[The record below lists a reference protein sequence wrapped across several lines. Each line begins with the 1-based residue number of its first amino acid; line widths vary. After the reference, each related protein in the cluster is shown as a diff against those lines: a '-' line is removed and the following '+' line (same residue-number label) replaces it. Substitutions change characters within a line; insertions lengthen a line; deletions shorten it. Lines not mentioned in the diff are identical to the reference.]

1 MKTDMRRGHKAP
13 ALQEAYGANRPQSS
27 VNGGGAAYQKLQTA
41 HQTLG
46 NRAVQRMVEQTF
58 PRIKEHPGQESSAGP
73 VVQRLEDNESFKK
86 RTPVMLRLM
95 NKIKSVDSALADYH
109 KVAENDYAQRN
120 TQLEKIITE
129 CNTYLDNHPKKDLV
143 PGVNELKRQAI
154 AEKSVIELIAQAE
167 GESGTQK
174 FYNMVEAQDKW
185 LLVKN
190 DVPGLGRIVFGPMFD
205 KIIVELRATPGAIE
219 EILQHEADQLKA
231 IADDSD
237 TPNITKQVLAEVL
250 GNKGEIKMNALNPG
264 ARFTNDKEKKQ
275 GVQEKYVVNH
285 GLNAPGGSAERL
297 GSLTHE
303 FTHVSISEKFDNT
316 PLFFAFDPST
326 SEDEVMQ
333 LVNKRHQH
341 LDTLISTLDSGEFS
355 QEQLS
360 LLNMKL
366 EYPRKGGPGGVQRY
380 ITNFFQ
386 SNKITAQ
393 EKQKAE
399 SLVNKGMDNTVIEF
413 DTVINQMLIYMHQ
426 WKIALEN
433 PFYKLLR
440 AVAEDAYNHRMGA

>member
-1 MKTDMRRGHKAP
+1 MKTDMTRGRKVP
-13 ALQEAYGANRPQSS
+13 ATQEAFGSDRLKSIANGISAPIQM
-27 VNGGGAAYQKLQTA
+27 LQTA
-41 HQTLG
+41 HRTIG
-46 NRAVQRMVEQTF
+46 NRAVQRMVEQSH
-58 PRIKEHPGQESSAGP
+58 PKIKEHPGQGAAIGP
-73 VVQRLEDNESFKK
+73 VVQRLEDSDSFKK
-86 RTPVMLRLM
+86 STPVMLRPM
-95 NKIKSVDSALADYH
+95 NKIKNVDSALVDYH
-109 KVAENDYAQRN
+109 KLAENDYAKRS

-129 CNTYLDNHPKKDLV
+129 CNTYVDNKPKKDLV

-154 AEKSVIELIAQAE
+154 VEKSVIELIAQAE
-167 GESGTQK
+167 GKSGTQK
-174 FYNMVEAQDKW
+174 FYTMVEAQDKW
-185 LLVKN
+185 LLVKG
-190 DVPGLGRIVFGPMFD
+190 DVPGLGGIVFGPMFD

-219 EILQHEADQLKA
+219 EVLQHEADQLKA
-231 IADDSD
+231 IADDPD
-237 TPNITKQVLAEVL
+237 TPDITKQVLAEVL
-250 GNKGEIKMNALNPG
+250 GNMGEIKMNALNPG
-264 ARFTNDKEKKQ
+264 ARFTNDKEKQQ

-341 LDTLISTLDSGEFS
+341 LDKLISTLASGGFS

-386 SNKITAQ
+386 SKKITAQ

-426 WKIALEN
+426 WKIAMDN

-440 AVAEDAYNHRMGA
+440 TVAEDAYNYRMGA